1 MCFEMIVLALGV
13 FVTFT
18 DIQSYI
24 LIPLTVIYSDH
35 ECFINHENLFFVLIN
50 MHSIKQQTLMNLYI

>member
-24 LIPLTVIYSDH
+24 LIIPLTVIYSDH
-35 ECFINHENLFFVLIN
+35 ECFINHENLFFAP
-50 MHSIKQQTLMNLYI
+50 H